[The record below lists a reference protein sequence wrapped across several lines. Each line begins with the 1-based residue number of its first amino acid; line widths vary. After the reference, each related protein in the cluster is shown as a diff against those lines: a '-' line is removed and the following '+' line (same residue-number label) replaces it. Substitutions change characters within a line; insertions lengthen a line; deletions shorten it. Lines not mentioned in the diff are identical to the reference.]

1 MLVLLGIF
9 LGVYS
14 AAFAED
20 LDLEEILDKPDFVMR
35 MKNEYTQNSYNCLI
49 AACLYVLSFCISVW
63 QFYLNRRATST
74 T

>member
-20 LDLEEILDKPDFVMR
+20 LDLDEILDKQNFVME
-35 MKNEYTQNSYNCLI
+35 MKKKYTQNSYNCLI
-49 AACLYVLSFCISVW
+49 AACLYVLSFCVSVW
-63 QFYLNRRATST
+63 QYYLNRRVTST